1 MSVRRLVC
9 KAALPILIGI
19 AVVTGVSVS
28 SDSGQSA
35 GTTRAVEAVADDLHW
50 G

>member
-19 AVVTGVSVS
+19 AVLTGVSFP
-28 SDSGQSA
+28 SDGGHA
-35 GTTRAVEAVADDLHW
+35 DVTTTARAAIADDLHW